1 MAFNLLKLTAPRL
14 LLPHSFSTIPYACD
28 LIQPKSTN
36 VNVWDSFTS
45 DLLSRVRKKHQFNRE
60 ECGNIAR
67 SKGIPNSLMVKIT
80 SHQKVKQLAPED
92 ARTHSCD
99 IRTLSRAEF
108 DQYMNL
114 SINSDD
120 RPTFTCIVEQIIE
133 HKLLPSDE
141 VILRAMGYLCEDRN
155 GCLQK
160 FTRLIDVCVEK
171 NIAFY
176 ATNPAFLPYLAQ
188 YYWEA
193 NQLED
198 ALRTLRQINATHDL
212 AIRSSVENNFRKILS
227 NSITHREETAIE
239 KMEKFATEISRQ
251 YGESALLIHVWW
263 KCFVS
268 EWFVDQERAR
278 RLFKSSK
285 EVRTAFAKGTATFV
299 FEMLQSHQDDAV
311 YRLIELCLTH
321 DMKDNCFV
329 CLSLLF
335 DYQCEH

>member
-36 VNVWDSFTS
+36 VNVWDGFTS
-45 DLLSRVRKKHQFNRE
+45 DLLARVSKKHQFNPA
-60 ECGNIAR
+60 ECGNVAKSR
-67 SKGIPNSLMVKIT
+67 GIQKSLMVKIT
-80 SHQKVKQLAPED
+80 SHQKARLLAPED
-92 ARTHSCD
+92 ERTHSCD
-99 IRTLSRAEF
+99 IRTLSRGEF
-108 DQYMNL
+108 DQYVSL
-114 SINSDD
+114 SIDSDD
-120 RPTFTCIVEQIIE
+120 RPTFASIVGQIIE

-141 VILRAMGYLCEDRN
+141 VILHAMGYLCEDRS
-155 GCLQK
+155 GSQE

-176 ATNPAFLPYLAQ
+176 ATNPAFLPFLAQ

-198 ALRTLRQINATHDL
+198 ALRTLRQINATNDL
-212 AIRSSVENNFRKILS
+212 AIKSSVENNFRKILS

-239 KMEKFATEISRQ
+239 RIEKFATDIFRQ
-251 YGESALLIHVWW
+251 YGESALLVHVWR

-285 EVRTAFAKGTATFV
+285 EVRAAFAKGTATFV
-299 FEMLQSHQDDAV
+299 FEILQSHQDDAV

-321 DMKDNCFV
+321 DMKDTCFV

-335 DYQCEH
+335 DYQCQH